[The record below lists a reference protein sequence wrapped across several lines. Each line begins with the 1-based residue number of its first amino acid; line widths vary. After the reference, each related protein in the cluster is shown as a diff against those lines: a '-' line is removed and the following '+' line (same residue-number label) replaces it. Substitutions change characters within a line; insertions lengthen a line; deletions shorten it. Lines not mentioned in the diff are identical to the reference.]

1 MRLLCWNYRGLGNPC
16 TVRELLLL
24 NKEQVSSVLFLSET
38 RLDSVGVE
46 FL

>member
-1 MRLLCWNYRGLGNPC
+1 MRLLCWNCRGLGNPY

-24 NKEQVSSVLFLSET
+24 NKEQVPSVLFLSET